1 MYCTANDVKRWL
13 PKAVTTEGTAGS
25 PPNTLHPNPVSLT
38 DAEIDGYIRLADT
51 DINSRLSAVYDVP
64 LKKANL
70 GGTVKYPDPVPLIS
84 ARFTAMLIF
93 QQRLSG
99 AERQD
104 AEWVKDNHGKAMD
117 ELMAMVAGHQRPE
130 NQDSTRSQ
138 RFARSDWFNI
148 PPYPSR
154 FPPERQGR

>member
-13 PKAVTTEGTAGS
+13 PKAITTQGTTGN
-25 PPNTLHPNPVSLT
+25 PPNVLHPNPVSIT
-38 DAEIDGYIRLADT
+38 DLEIDGFIRLADS

-64 LKKANL
+64 LRKANM
-70 GGTVKYPDPVPLIS
+70 GGVVKYPDPIPMIS

-104 AEWVKDNHGKAMD
+104 AEWVKTNYDNAVN
-117 ELMAMVAGHQRPE
+117 ELLAMVAGHQRVE

-138 RFARSDWFNI
+138 RFARSDWFHV
-148 PPYPSR
+148 PPYPSK
-154 FPPERQGR
+154 FPPERSGR